1 MKNTNYSVK
10 NLHSYGI
17 LLLALLLCGSVSAKV
32 ENYIGASANV
42 GEWTL
47 LTSGS
52 KYTGSLGAAGG
63 VGFVYELRA
72 GETYSPTRFLFD
84 VGVGAWG
91 GMTSFMQSANMTATL
106 KNQTDLAG
114 DKFDYVYALKGRRD
128 RYINVAAQ
136 VPLMVGVQHKRF
148 YMLVGAK
155 LNANVW
161 TQNQTKAQ
169 ITTYGDYSPYST
181 DFEQG
186 VYGHNWKEYQ
196 FFGENDGKTLS
207 SAVKTS
213 LNLDVD
219 LSMEIGG
226 RIGGIVTDAVGFD
239 VPKDRVEF
247 RLAVFADYGLF
258 DLHKKGSS
266 LALGLKDS
274 GGNVKPLVDP
284 STGTPNIQYNAGS
297 TAPVYKTTT
306 MIDNLA
312 MTDIMSTEGFADK
325 VNNLMVGLKFTV
337 LFRMP
342 EPGQC
347 IICRDAYGSS
357 VRSGSVRRS
366 GVKYEE

>member
-1 MKNTNYSVK
+1 M
-10 NLHSYGI
+10 
-17 LLLALLLCGSVSAKV
+17 

-91 GMTSFMQSANMTATL
+91 GMTSFMQSADMTATL

-136 VPLMVGVQHKRF
+136 IPLMVGVQHKRF

-161 TQNQTKAQ
+161 TQMQATATLN
-169 ITTYGDYSPYST
+169 TYGDYSR
-181 DFEQG
+181 QG
-186 VYGHNWKEYQ
+186 LDPFRNMPEYQ
-196 FFGENDGKTLS
+196 FFENKSVKS
-207 SAVKTS
+207 SVKTS
-213 LNLDVD
+213 LNLDVN

-266 LALGLKDS
+266 LALGLKGS
-274 GGNVKPLVDP
+274 GGSVKPFVDP
-284 STGTPNIQYNAGS
+284 TTGTPNIQYNEGP

-306 MIDNLA
+306 MIDNLV
-312 MTDIMSTEGFADK
+312 MNDIMSTEGFADK

-347 IICRDAYGSS
+347 VICRDAYGSS
-357 VRSGSVRRS
+357 VRSGSVSRR
-366 GVKYEE
+366 GMKYEE